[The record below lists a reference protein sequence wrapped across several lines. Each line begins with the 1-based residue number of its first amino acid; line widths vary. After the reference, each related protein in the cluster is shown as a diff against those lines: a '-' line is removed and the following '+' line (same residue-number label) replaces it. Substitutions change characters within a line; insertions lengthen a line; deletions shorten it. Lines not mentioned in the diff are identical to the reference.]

1 MFFKFK
7 SAERTQEQDD
17 LLGTLAAIEKTQAVI
32 EFTPDG
38 TILRANEN
46 FLSSLGYTEQEITG
60 KAHRMLVSADYASGP
75 QFREL
80 WQALGQGQHFTDQ
93 FPMRSKSG
101 AEVWIQATFA
111 PVLDAAG
118 QVRKIIKLGT
128 DITYRRKA
136 IQDISHGLVAL
147 RDGALDHRIPVSDI
161 PDLGAV
167 AGNFNAAVTQLET
180 VISAVKSVSETV
192 EHAATGISQS
202 SAELSQRTETQAA
215 TLEQTA
221 AAIEEL
227 TTTVKSAAQGAQD
240 VERVVT
246 EAQTT
251 AEGSSTVVQ
260 EAIDAMDQ
268 IRASSEKISTILTV
282 IDDISFQTSLL
293 ALNAGVEAARA
304 GEAGRGFAVVASEVR
319 ALAKRSTD
327 AAGEIKLLI
336 TESSGH
342 VVTGVDLV
350 GRAGGELKSI
360 IQSVST
366 ISGHV
371 SDIARGTQEQ
381 SATLSE
387 INMGMGQLD
396 EVTQS
401 NAAMVEDASGASQI
415 MANNAKNLS
424 QQVAQFRTGNG
435 AGTEGRANV
444 VRFNAAQRAQAPVAT
459 PSAAT
464 VNATAQSATPGNVET
479 WEDF

>member
-80 WQALGQGQHFTDQ
+80 WQALEQGQHFTDQ

-240 VERVVT
+240 VERIVT

-251 AEGSSTVVQ
+251 AAGSSTVVQ

-464 VNATAQSATPGNVET
+464 GNATARSATPGNVET